1 MAYPVFEPG
10 PLAQKSDVL
19 TTVLSG
25 HLHKK
30 LERTLLED
38 ERKCNYGLDGLQKG
52 YGTEMG
58 P

>member
-1 MAYPVFEPG
+1 MAYPGFEPG
-10 PLAQKSDVL
+10 PLAQKLDVL

-25 HLHKK
+25 HLHKI

-38 ERKCNYGLDGLQKG
+38 ERKGNYGLDGLQKG